1 MLQRL
6 IPIFALFLLYEAVIA
21 SGFGL
26 SSLTLGSATSLNPD
40 ALIVWQIAGLLQFVC
55 GVLLALGFLAVR
67 LLGGGGGLTSQL
79 ASAIWSVLCV
89 CVVALTPAVHTSV
102 LWPQII
108 AGIVGPLAAYA
119 LFWKLVGRDA
129 SKQGGIVSAK
139 G

>member
-26 SSLTLGSATSLNPD
+26 SSLTLGAATSLNPD
-40 ALIVWQIAGLLQFVC
+40 ALIVWQIAGLVQFVC

-67 LLGGGGGLTSQL
+67 LLGGGLTSQW
-79 ASAIWSVLCV
+79 ASAIWSVLFV
-89 CVVALTPAVHTSV
+89 CVVALTPAEHSSV

-129 SKQGGIVSAK
+129 SKQSGIVSAK